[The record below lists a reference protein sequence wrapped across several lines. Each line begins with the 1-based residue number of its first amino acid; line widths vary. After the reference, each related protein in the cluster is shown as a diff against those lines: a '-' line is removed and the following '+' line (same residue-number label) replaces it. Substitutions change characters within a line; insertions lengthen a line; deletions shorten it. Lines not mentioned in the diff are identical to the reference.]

1 MREVADWLSR
11 SKVAKGIVVAHFDAD
26 GICSSVMMAQ
36 LLRKLGISTALW
48 CVERLAPSNLGIFA
62 SSPYDLLAFV
72 DVGSPEFDTI
82 ARHCSSRNKRVL
94 VLDHHIPPKP
104 AKQEVSSKAVHVNPW
119 AFGVDGCREVCASSL
134 VYALTKVVDKE
145 AVALSP
151 LAVVGAVADGQDGR
165 CRLEGFNRDALSDA
179 MDAGLVSVEEDA
191 KLLGR
196 ETYTALEVLSRSHP
210 FLPGLTGNREACE
223 KLLTDLGVSGSTL
236 WKHVSKNMRKRIVE
250 AAQRFVQGEIGVEVA
265 ACLWG
270 EVYTLLNESEGYMT
284 RDAKEYGFL
293 LNACGRQGHFELGI
307 EVCRGDRDRAYSE
320 AVNVFE
326 DDREIL
332 FYGVEKVLESIVEE
346 RFLRYYTLPSVI
358 PTSMMGAINYM
369 IATSR
374 LSPDK
379 PLVSFVREAGGLRV
393 SIHCDPQ
400 LADRG
405 LDVSKAVQTLVSR
418 FGGTGGSLR
427 EYGGALLSGGTK
439 KDVIEVLSAVFGRQ
453 FDEVLGAA
461 YSGSKTRD
469 A

>member
-36 LLRKLGISTALW
+36 LLRKLGISTVLW

-62 SSPYDLLAFV
+62 SSPYDLLVFV

-94 VLDHHIPPKP
+94 VLDHHIPLQP

-119 AFGVDGCREVCASSL
+119 AFGVDGCREICASSL

-145 AVALSP
+145 VVVLSP
-151 LAVVGAVADGQDGR
+151 LAVVGAVADGQDVQ
-165 CRLEGFNRDALSDA
+165 CKLEGFNREALSDA
-179 MDAGLVSVEEDA
+179 VDAGLVSVEEDA

-196 ETYTALEVLSRSHP
+196 ETYTALDTLNRSYP

-223 KLLTDLGVSGSTL
+223 KLLADLGVSGSAL
-236 WKHVSKNMRKRIVE
+236 WKQISKNVRKQIVE
-250 AAQRFVQGEIGVEVA
+250 AVQRFVQGEIGVEVT

-270 EVYTLLNESEGYMT
+270 EVYTLLNEPEGYMT

-293 LNACGRQGHFELGI
+293 LNACGRQGRFELGV
-307 EVCRGDRDRAYSE
+307 EVCRGNRDRAYTE

-326 DDREIL
+326 GDREIL
-332 FYGVEKVLESIVEE
+332 FYGMEKALESVVEE

-358 PTSMMGAINYM
+358 PTSLMGAINYM

-374 LSPDK
+374 LCPDK
-379 PLVSFVREAGGLRV
+379 PLVSFAREAGGLRV

-405 LDVSKAVQTLVSR
+405 LDICNAVQTLIKR

-427 EYGGALLSGGTK
+427 EYGGALLSGGTEES
-439 KDVIEVLSAVFGRQ
+439 VVEVLNTVFGRQ

-461 YSGSKTRD
+461 YPSSKTRD